1 MSEVS
6 PILEKQI
13 SKTVLKI
20 KSLFDDMVD
29 ECEKAALIYEM
40 SPEAADDLMQ
50 LIATE
55 LESFHDK
62 FYDIIISKCINQ
74 MRINYSQGKLFDD

>member
-20 KSLFDDMVD
+20 KNLFDDMVD

>member
-6 PILEKQI
+6 TILEKQI
-13 SKTVLKI
+13 SKTVTKI
-20 KSLFDDMVD
+20 QNLFENIID
-29 ECEKAALIYEM
+29 ECEKAALIHEM
-40 SPEAADDLMQ
+40 SPEAADDLMH

-55 LESFHDK
+55 LELFHDK

-74 MRINYSQGKLFDD
+74 MRINYNQGKLFDD